1 MLLNQVYLTPI
12 QGYFH
17 SAKAAMMIMKYR
29 PSSGL
34 EVQGKGSKVDEN
46 KQNNLMG
53 KGWK

>member
-1 MLLNQVYLTPI
+1 
-12 QGYFH
+12 
-17 SAKAAMMIMKYR
+17 MMIMKYR

-53 KGWK
+53 KDWK